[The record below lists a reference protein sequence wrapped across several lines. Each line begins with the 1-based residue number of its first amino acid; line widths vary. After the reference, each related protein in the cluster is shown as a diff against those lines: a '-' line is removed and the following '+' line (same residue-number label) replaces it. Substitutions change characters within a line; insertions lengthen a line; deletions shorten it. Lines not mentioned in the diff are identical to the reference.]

1 MLFEVEVDSSQ
12 DRTKQV
18 LFKLQFEDQD
28 QPIFPA
34 RLLEGLYGGEEKEGF
49 KVTKQ
54 KLSIMSLS

>member
-1 MLFEVEVDSSQ
+1 MLYEIGVDSSQ

-18 LFKLQFEDQD
+18 LFKLQFQDQD

-34 RLLEGLYGGEEKEGF
+34 NLLESLYGGGGGGF

-54 KLSIMSLS
+54 KLSIVSLSW